1 MQASAGLT
9 TVPALET
16 AASPAARH
24 IPPAKPVPPPP
35 TEAYVAAVSLF
46 LSRPTRLIPR
56 VLGGGTYRGAR
67 RSFDDASVKRPRS
80 NSITQSLAS
89 SSSFAASTLR
99 DKVDSVF
106 AKPSAPARKKDQR
119 KTIMPE
125 GIYLLVIIYS
135 GEFSLFLFN

>member
-1 MQASAGLT
+1 
-9 TVPALET
+9 V
-16 AASPAARH
+16 
-24 IPPAKPVPPPP
+24 
-35 TEAYVAAVSLF
+35 
-46 LSRPTRLIPR
+46 
-56 VLGGGTYRGAR
+56 GGGGFTYRGAR
-67 RSFDDASVKRPRS
+67 RSFDDASAKRPRS

-125 GIYLLVIIYS
+125 GTIYLFFILY
-135 GEFSLFLFN
+135 SLFFIYNLLFISILFQFYLF